1 MPSDAYVLLYEC
13 DVGDYGYESV
23 RLRFLPF
30 NHPFGALLL
39 HKGSRQAAE
48 MQYYEQDIWRLHVIS
63 YQPWTPPDIEAFLKG
78 PGPGEKLQSGIHYQG
93 TSFVDKQGWRRKHVS
108 WSSVYGAPSELH
120 LLLYDSIQAWV
131 AQQQALNPHLC
142 IFDSPKTLV
151 GALRLDSDVIS
162 SEDITRDISD
172 HNPALYVSCPITGV
186 TDSASPTE
194 SGDAPGH
201 GDMEHTNKEDESYM
215 CTPEN
220 ADTGLDLDLVA
231 AEEPDGAPTAICGAT
246 APAITS
252 TDHTNQ
258 DEEGVECDPACQP
271 SVGDAEW
278 MKSLQYLRN
287 IVLSC
292 THDEVKKTL
301 AAFYHVQA
309 RIQFMKYK
317 DELLQCLAFRT
328 IASGE

>member
-108 WSSVYGAPSELH
+108 WPSVYGAPSELH

-172 HNPALYVSCPITGV
+172 HNPTVYVTCPVTGV

-194 SGDAPGH
+194 SGDAPGC
-201 GDMEHTNKEDESYM
+201 GDMEHSYQEVESYT

-220 ADTGLDLDLVA
+220 AHTGLVA

-278 MKSLQYLRN
+278 MNSHQYLKD

-292 THDEVKKTL
+292 TGDEVKKTL
-301 AAFYHVQA
+301 AAFFHVQA
-309 RIQFMKYK
+309 RNQLVKYK
-317 DELLQCLAFRT
+317 DELLQCLASRT
-328 IASGE
+328 VALGE

>member
-1 MPSDAYVLLYEC
+1 MTSDAYVLLYEC
-13 DVGDYGYESV
+13 DAGDYGYESV

-30 NHPFGALLL
+30 NHPFGTLLL

-48 MQYYEQDIWRLHVIS
+48 MHYYEQDIWRPHIKS
-63 YQPWTPPDIEAFLKG
+63 YQPWTPPDMEAYLKG
-78 PGPGEKLQSGIHYQG
+78 PDPDEKLQPGVHYPG
-93 TSFVDKQGWRRKHVS
+93 TLFVDEQGWCRKHVS

-162 SEDITRDISD
+162 SEDITRDIRD
-172 HNPALYVSCPITGV
+172 HNPTLYVTCPIRGV

-194 SGDAPGH
+194 RGDAPGR
-201 GDMEHTNKEDESYM
+201 DDVEHSDKEVESYM

-220 ADTGLDLDLVA
+220 ADTGLVA
-231 AEEPDGAPTAICGAT
+231 AEEPDGAPTAVCGAA
-246 APAITS
+246 APAITA
-252 TDHTNQ
+252 TDHPNQ
-258 DEEGVECDPACQP
+258 YEEGVECNPACHP

-278 MKSLQYLRN
+278 MNSHQYLKD

-292 THDEVKKTL
+292 TGDEVKKTL
-301 AAFYHVQA
+301 AAFFHVQA
-309 RIQFMKYK
+309 RNQFMKYK
-317 DELLQCLAFRT
+317 DELLQCLASRT
-328 IASGE
+328 IALGE

>member
-172 HNPALYVSCPITGV
+172 HNPTVYVTCPVTGV

-194 SGDAPGH
+194 SGDAPGC
-201 GDMEHTNKEDESYM
+201 GDMEHSYQEVESYT

-220 ADTGLDLDLVA
+220 AHTGLVT

-278 MKSLQYLRN
+278 MNSHQYLKD

-292 THDEVKKTL
+292 TGDEVKKTL
-301 AAFYHVQA
+301 AAFFHVQA
-309 RIQFMKYK
+309 RNQFVKYK
-317 DELLQCLAFRT
+317 DELLQCLASRT
-328 IASGE
+328 VALGE